1 MVIAAVYA
9 VLLKSLYLFITTLQQ
24 KSYMITF
31 LNLLTKML

>member
-1 MVIAAVYA
+1 MVIATVYA

-31 LNLLTKML
+31 LNLPMKML